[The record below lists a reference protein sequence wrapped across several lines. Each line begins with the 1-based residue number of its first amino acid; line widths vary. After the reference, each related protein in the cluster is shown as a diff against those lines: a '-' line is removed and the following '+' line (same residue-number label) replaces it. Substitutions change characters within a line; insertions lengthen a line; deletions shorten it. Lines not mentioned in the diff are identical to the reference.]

1 MGITVLRAISAV
13 LALNILTALVGAAL
27 AQECPLQIGD
37 PNVFRVA
44 RLQGASQQNELREL
58 ITDELRSDKHELR
71 ESVFYYEARL
81 RPALRSLLQDPKVNE
96 EAVDLLTL
104 IGVPEDLR
112 TIIERPPQPKRKA
125 LLHRWAYSAACSLL
139 DPSSEEEWSFLRHC
153 ALNEYHDRW
162 VDAGA
167 IQTLKLIA
175 SPRSREILEEAHR
188 QNEFRVRSVTG
199 ALEYIQSEPSPLT
212 ASNLEELA
220 GRVAQAIKIGNW
232 GGNGKPRCNEAG
244 DKALLDFQYQS
255 SIDHLTYT
263 ATFHKIDG
271 NWKLRGVR
279 ETLQA
284 LTLLIPGL
292 VPDRRR

>member
-125 LLHRWAYSAACSLL
+125 FLHRWAYSVACSLL

-175 SPRSREILEEAHR
+175 SPRSREILEEAHN

-199 ALEYIQSEPSPLT
+199 AL
-212 ASNLEELA
+212 
-220 GRVAQAIKIGNW
+220 
-232 GGNGKPRCNEAG
+232 
-244 DKALLDFQYQS
+244 
-255 SIDHLTYT
+255 
-263 ATFHKIDG
+263 
-271 NWKLRGVR
+271 
-279 ETLQA
+279 QA
-284 LTLLIPGL
+284 LTLTPGL